1 MSKYFNLCKWLSFF
15 LLGIFLIGACNDD
28 NTKDGNTNSSP
39 STDEGPPRVVKA
51 GLTGGTLDALYTDS
65 AAFNKLKHK
74 VVFSFVFRGD
84 DILTL
89 DGWEDKNPFDPDPNI
104 ELYQGYAVTGVN
116 YGLGTYFGDVVLGA
130 DDVNQIKREIKN
142 KYKYVLFTPNTTDVP
157 NHIRYKISYS
167 NIKPEKVETLILPA
181 TELYA
186 NPSPP
191 RAY

>member
-74 VVFSFVFRGD
+74 VVFSFVF
-84 DILTL
+84 IFYLTFNL
-89 DGWEDKNPFDPDPNI
+89 I
-104 ELYQGYAVTGVN
+104 HII
-116 YGLGTYFGDVVLGA
+116 GA
-130 DDVNQIKREIKN
+130 
-142 KYKYVLFTPNTTDVP
+142 
-157 NHIRYKISYS
+157 
-167 NIKPEKVETLILPA
+167 
-181 TELYA
+181 
-186 NPSPP
+186 
-191 RAY
+191 